1 MTKGEEGRAV
11 IEVGFVGQGN
21 GPPPWAVLLVQDL
34 DQNTLRFRESHVSTN
49 AKPPLRKKGSLSQN
63 IFFRIVLV
71 SLIKSINPFRFMK
84 HLFSSLALCLATIA
98 GFAQCDPSADHIV
111 EATSNLTFVPATLTI
126 EQGESV
132 AFLNVGGNHDVNG
145 VTNTVTQDPFGNP
158 VDFSFDAVMATD
170 EPVCI
175 GTYTF
180 DTPGTYNYDC
190 SIYGHAAAG
199 MVGTITVNALPT
211 NTVVDVIVNS
221 PDHELLEAAVLVADL
236 AGALSAEGPFTV
248 FAPTDDAIGALV
260 ATLEITAEDLLAL
273 ENLGEILT
281 YHVVAG
287 EALSSSL
294 MDGQMIATL
303 LGPDVTVSITEEGVF
318 INDAM
323 VTVEDIPA
331 DNGVVHVIDA
341 VLMPP
346 APVATTIWDIVE
358 ASPDHTYL
366 ETALLQ
372 QGLDATLMS
381 DSVELTLFAPTDTAF
396 EAAAAAYGT
405 DITGLLA
412 LPYLTDIL
420 LYHVTDGAVLSSA
433 LSDGQ
438 EVTMLNGGTTTITI
452 DMMMDA
458 FINTSQI
465 TEFDLSAENGVV
477 HILDA
482 VIQPAPPVATTIWD
496 IVVASEDHTY
506 LETALLQE
514 GLDVALSDTTALT
527 LFAPTDAAL
536 EAAAAALSTDIAGV
550 LALPNLTDIL
560 LYHVTAGAVLSTDL
574 SDGLTVSMLNDA
586 EATITIDMCMSVFI
600 NDAQVTT
607 ADLTADNG
615 VVHVINGVLLPA
627 TDGIQEAQ
635 ASWNVMPNPASFEVR
650 FAGLTAEA
658 TAVVLD
664 MTGRQVAQLAAGNN
678 VLSVGH
684 MAPGTYVVAVT
695 SNGSVTTSKLVVR

>member
-1 MTKGEEGRAV
+1 
-11 IEVGFVGQGN
+11 
-21 GPPPWAVLLVQDL
+21 
-34 DQNTLRFRESHVSTN
+34 
-49 AKPPLRKKGSLSQN
+49 
-63 IFFRIVLV
+63 
-71 SLIKSINPFRFMK
+71 
-84 HLFSSLALCLATIA
+84 
-98 GFAQCDPSADHIV
+98 
-111 EATSNLTFVPATLTI
+111 
-126 EQGESV
+126 
-132 AFLNVGGNHDVNG
+132 
-145 VTNTVTQDPFGNP
+145 
-158 VDFSFDAVMATD
+158 
-170 EPVCI
+170 
-175 GTYTF
+175 
-180 DTPGTYNYDC
+180 
-190 SIYGHAAAG
+190 

-221 PDHELLEAAVLVADL
+221 PDHELLEAAVLAADL

-260 ATLEITAEDLLAL
+260 AALEITAEDLLAL

-323 VTVEDIPA
+323 VTVADIPA

-341 VLMPP
+341 VLLPP
-346 APVATTIWDIVE
+346 APVTNTIWDIVE
-358 ASPDHTYL
+358 GSDVHNYL
-366 ETALLQ
+366 EAALLQ
-372 QGLDATLMS
+372 QDLDGALNDTT
-381 DSVELTLFAPTDTAF
+381 VLTLFAPTDAAF

-405 DITGLLA
+405 DIDGLLA

-420 LYHVTDGAVLSSA
+420 LYHVTGGAVMSTD

-438 EVTMLNGGTTTITI
+438 VVTMLNEGTATVTI
-452 DMMMDA
+452 DMGV
-458 FINTSQI
+458 FINNAQVTGPDN
-465 TEFDLSAENGVV
+465 TADNGVV

-496 IVVASEDHTY
+496 IVEGSPVHTY
-506 LETALLQE
+506 LEAALLQE
-514 GLDVALSDTTALT
+514 GLNGALSDTTDLT

-536 EAAAAALSTDIAGV
+536 EATAAALGTDIAGV

-586 EATITIDMCMSVFI
+586 EATITIDENGVFV

-607 ADLTADNG
+607 PDLTADNG
-615 VVHVINGVLLPA
+615 VVHVIDGVLLPP

-635 ASWNVMPNPASFEVR
+635 ASWTVMPNPASDEVR
-650 FAGLTAEA
+650 FAGLAAEA

-664 MTGRQVAQLAAGNN
+664 LTGRQVAQLAAGNN
-678 VLSVGH
+678 ILAVGH

-695 SNGSVTTSKLVVR
+695 SNGSITTSKLVVR

>member
-1 MTKGEEGRAV
+1 
-11 IEVGFVGQGN
+11 
-21 GPPPWAVLLVQDL
+21 
-34 DQNTLRFRESHVSTN
+34 
-49 AKPPLRKKGSLSQN
+49 
-63 IFFRIVLV
+63 
-71 SLIKSINPFRFMK
+71 MK

-98 GFAQCDPSADHIV
+98 GFAQCEADHTV
-111 EATSNLTFVPATLTI
+111 EATSNLTFEPSMLTI

-221 PDHELLEAAVLVADL
+221 PDHELLEAAVLAADL

-260 ATLEITAEDLLAL
+260 AALEITAEDLLAL

-323 VTVEDIPA
+323 VTVADIPA

-341 VLMPP
+341 VLLPP
-346 APVATTIWDIVE
+346 APVTNTIWDIVE
-358 ASPDHTYL
+358 GSDVHNYL
-366 ETALLQ
+366 EAALLQ
-372 QGLDATLMS
+372 QDLDGALNDTT
-381 DSVELTLFAPTDTAF
+381 VLTLFAPTDAAF

-405 DITGLLA
+405 DIDGLLA

-420 LYHVTDGAVLSSA
+420 LYHVTGGAVMSTD

-438 EVTMLNGGTTTITI
+438 VVTMLNEGTATVTI
-452 DMMMDA
+452 DMGV
-458 FINTSQI
+458 FINNAQVTGPDN
-465 TEFDLSAENGVV
+465 TADNGVV

-496 IVVASEDHTY
+496 IVEGSPVHTY
-506 LETALLQE
+506 LEAALLQE
-514 GLDVALSDTTALT
+514 GLNGALSDTTDLT

-536 EAAAAALSTDIAGV
+536 EATAAALGTDIAGV

-586 EATITIDMCMSVFI
+586 EATITIDENGVFV

-607 ADLTADNG
+607 PDLTADNG
-615 VVHVINGVLLPA
+615 VVHVIDGVLLPP

-635 ASWNVMPNPASFEVR
+635 ASWTVMPNPASDEVR
-650 FAGLTAEA
+650 FAGLAAEA

-664 MTGRQVAQLAAGNN
+664 LTGRQVAQLAAGNN
-678 VLSVGH
+678 ILAVGH

-695 SNGSVTTSKLVVR
+695 SNGSITTSKLVVR

>member
-1 MTKGEEGRAV
+1 MK
-11 IEVGFVGQGN
+11 N
-21 GPPPWAVLLVQDL
+21 L
-34 DQNTLRFRESHVSTN
+34 
-49 AKPPLRKKGSLSQN
+49 
-63 IFFRIVLV
+63 FF
-71 SLIKSINPFRFMK
+71 
-84 HLFSSLALCLATIA
+84 SLALGLATLA

-126 EQGESV
+126 EQGQSV
-132 AFLNVGGNHDVNG
+132 AFVNVGGNHDVNG
-145 VTNTVTQDPFGNP
+145 VTNTVTQEPFNNP
-158 VDFSFDAVMATD
+158 VDFSFDSVMATD
-170 EPVCI
+170 EPICI

-199 MVGTITVNALPT
+199 MVGTITVNALPIG
-211 NTVVDVIVNS
+211 TVVDVIVDS
-221 PDHELLEAAVLVADL
+221 PDHELLEDAVLAADL

-260 ATLEITAEDLLAL
+260 AALEITAEDLLAL
-273 ENLGEILT
+273 EGLGEILT
-281 YHVVAG
+281 YHVVEG
-287 EALSSSL
+287 EAFSSSL

-303 LGPDVTVSITEEGVF
+303 LGPDVTVTITDDGTF
-318 INDAM
+318 INDAL
-323 VTVEDIPA
+323 VTVADIPA

-695 SNGSVTTSKLVVR
+695 SNGSITTSKLVVR

>member
-1 MTKGEEGRAV
+1 
-11 IEVGFVGQGN
+11 
-21 GPPPWAVLLVQDL
+21 
-34 DQNTLRFRESHVSTN
+34 
-49 AKPPLRKKGSLSQN
+49 
-63 IFFRIVLV
+63 
-71 SLIKSINPFRFMK
+71 MK
-84 HLFSSLALCLATIA
+84 HLFTSLALCLATIA

-211 NTVVDVIVNS
+211 NTVVEVIVNS
-221 PDHELLEAAVLVADL
+221 TDHELLEAAVLAADL

>member
-1 MTKGEEGRAV
+1 MTKGEEGREV

-21 GPPPWAVLLVQDL
+21 GPPPWAVLLVQNL
-34 DQNTLRFRESHVSTN
+34 VQNTLRFRESHESTN
-49 AKPPLRKKGSLSQN
+49 AKVPVRKKSSLSQN
-63 IFFRIVLV
+63 IFFGIVLV
-71 SLIKSINPFRFMK
+71 SHINPINLFRFMK

-126 EQGESV
+126 EQGQSV

-145 VTNTVTQDPFGNP
+145 VTNTVTQESFENP
-158 VDFSFDAVMATD
+158 VDFSFEAVMATD
-170 EPVCI
+170 EPICI

-221 PDHELLEAAVLVADL
+221 PDHELLEAAVLAADL

-260 ATLEITAEDLLAL
+260 AALEITAEELLAL
-273 ENLGEILT
+273 ETLGDILT

-287 EALSSSL
+287 EALSTSL
-294 MDGQMIATL
+294 TNGQMIATL
-303 LGPDVTVSITEEGVF
+303 LGPDVEVTITDDGTF

-323 VTVEDIPA
+323 VTVADIPA

-341 VLMPP
+341 VLLPP
-346 APVATTIWDIVE
+346 APVTNTIWDIVE
-358 ASPDHTYL
+358 GSDVHNYL
-366 ETALLQ
+366 EAALLQ
-372 QGLDATLMS
+372 QDLDGALNDTT
-381 DSVELTLFAPTDTAF
+381 VLTLFAPTDAAF

-405 DITGLLA
+405 DIDGLLA

-420 LYHVTDGAVLSSA
+420 LYHVTGGAVMSTD

-438 EVTMLNGGTTTITI
+438 VVTMLNEGTATVTI
-452 DMMMDA
+452 DMGV
-458 FINTSQI
+458 FINNAQVTGPDN
-465 TEFDLSAENGVV
+465 TADNGVV

-496 IVVASEDHTY
+496 IVEGSPVHTY
-506 LETALLQE
+506 LEAALLQE
-514 GLDVALSDTTALT
+514 GLNGALSDTTDLT

-536 EAAAAALSTDIAGV
+536 EATAAALGTDIAGV

-586 EATITIDMCMSVFI
+586 EATITIDENGVFV

-607 ADLTADNG
+607 PDLTADNG
-615 VVHVINGVLLPA
+615 VVHVIDGVLLPP

-635 ASWNVMPNPASFEVR
+635 ASWTVMPNPASDEVR
-650 FAGLTAEA
+650 FAGLAAEA

-664 MTGRQVAQLAAGNN
+664 LTGRQVAQLAAGNN
-678 VLSVGH
+678 ILAVGH

-695 SNGSVTTSKLVVR
+695 SNGSITTSKLVVR